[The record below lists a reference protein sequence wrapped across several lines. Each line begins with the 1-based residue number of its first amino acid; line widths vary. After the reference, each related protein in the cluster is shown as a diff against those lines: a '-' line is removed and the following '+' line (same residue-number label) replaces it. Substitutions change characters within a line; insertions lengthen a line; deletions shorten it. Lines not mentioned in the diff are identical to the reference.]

1 MAANDAD
8 KDANNSASSGANS
21 GASDS
26 PASLY
31 PPRTAADALKLCAGD
46 WLSLRT
52 LISVSD
58 REDGWHASERKTFQL
73 AWTAP
78 GNSNH
83 PAAAAAP
90 DPTAN
95 HGNHPAATAA
105 PDPTANHGNHPAA
118 APGPPPTGDQQS
130 LGTLT
135 LTAADLPPF
144 WLSFTCPDEDLSP
157 GSGGYFRGSDGRT
170 GRWRFSVEGVLE
182 LGWATAL
189 HQVSERIWFSKAN
202 LRLRSRTVHGPGGAD
217 GSVVESCAFYS
228 DIRRMPRPPAA
239 P

>member
-8 KDANNSASSGANS
+8 KDANNSASSGASS

-31 PPRTAADALKLCAGD
+31 PPRTAADVLKLCAGD

-58 REDGWHASERKTFQL
+58 REEGWHASERKTFRL
-73 AWTAP
+73 TWTAP
-78 GNSNH
+78 GDSNN
-83 PAAAAAP
+83 PAAAAP
-90 DPTAN
+90 EPTA
-95 HGNHPAATAA
+95 
-105 PDPTANHGNHPAA
+105 DRSNHPAA
-118 APGPPPTGDQQS
+118 APGPPPTGDQQP

-144 WLSFTCPDEDLSP
+144 RLSFVCPGEDLSP
-157 GSGGYFRGSDGRT
+157 GCGGSFRGSDGRT
-170 GRWRFSVEGVLE
+170 GRWRFNVEGVLE
-182 LGWATAL
+182 LGWAAAL
-189 HQVSERIWFSKAN
+189 HQVSERIWFTKAN

-217 GSVVESCAFYS
+217 GSMVESCAFYS

>member
-1 MAANDAD
+1 M
-8 KDANNSASSGANS
+8 
-21 GASDS
+21 
-26 PASLY
+26 
-31 PPRTAADALKLCAGD
+31 LKLCAGD

-58 REDGWHASERKTFQL
+58 REEGWHASERKTFRL
-73 AWTAP
+73 TWTAP
-78 GNSNH
+78 GNSNN
-83 PAAAAAP
+83 PAAAAA
-90 DPTAN
+90 
-95 HGNHPAATAA
+95 A
-105 PDPTANHGNHPAA
+105 PE
-118 APGPPPTGDQQS
+118 PTGDQQP

-144 WLSFTCPDEDLSP
+144 RLSFQRPGEDLSP
-157 GSGGYFRGSDGRT
+157 GCEGSFRGSDGRM
-170 GRWRFSVEGVLE
+170 GRWRFNMEGVLE

-189 HQVSERIWFSKAN
+189 HQVSERIWFTKAN

-217 GSVVESCAFYS
+217 GSMVESCAFYS

>member
-1 MAANDAD
+1 MANNHPSNDANQ
-8 KDANNSASSGANS
+8 DANSSANS

-26 PASLY
+26 PASFY
-31 PPRTAADALKLCAGD
+31 PPSTAADVLKLCAGD

-58 REDGWHASERKTFQL
+58 REEGWHTSERKTFRL
-73 AWTAP
+73 TWTAP
-78 GNSNH
+78 GDSNN
-83 PAAAAAP
+83 PAT
-90 DPTAN
+90 TAV
-95 HGNHPAATAA
+95 
-105 PDPTANHGNHPAA
+105 
-118 APGPPPTGDQQS
+118 PPPTNGQRP

-144 WLSFTCPDEDLSP
+144 WLSFQCPGEDLSP
-157 GSGGYFRGSDGRT
+157 GCGGSFRGSDGRT
-170 GRWRFSVEGVLE
+170 GHWRFNVEGVLE
-182 LGWATAL
+182 LGWAAAL
-189 HQVSERIWFSKAN
+189 HQVSERIWFTKAN

-228 DIRRMPRPPAA
+228 DIRRVPRPPAA